1 MDDDRHELESAT
13 ELRHRLTRA
22 YLAGDGA
29 AVVQIMELLQAA
41 EARERTEPSAA

>member
-1 MDDDRHELESAT
+1 MDDDRPELESAT
-13 ELRHRLTRA
+13 ELRYRLTRA

-41 EARERTEPSAA
+41 EERERHSPAA